1 MARQITA
8 AEAAALIGDGKT
20 VAVDGFIGFSLADD
34 ILCEL
39 EERFL
44 REGRPR
50 DLRLVNVAGLGGDG
64 VRRGINHFA
73 HRGMVSRLFCS
84 NLSLANSIY
93 PNVSRGDFALF
104 MAPQGVMSH
113 MMRAIAGKKA
123 GVVTEV
129 GLGTFVDPRRDG
141 CRMNRKAWDSGE
153 EVVQLVRLG
162 GKEQLFFPSFGLDVC
177 IIKGSTADENGNI
190 SMENE
195 AFLLEQYDMAAA
207 THNSG
212 GLVLVQVDRT
222 VPAQTMNAKDVVVP
236 GCLVDYVIVGRE
248 ENSRQQ
254 FVTEERWVEAFTGR
268 VRIPLEQLPPVP
280 LNIKKV
286 MARRAAAEIKDG
298 NFVNFGIGVP
308 TLITSVLAEEKRLE
322 RVVLSIE
329 SGTIGG
335 APQSGLLT
343 GAAYNADAMV
353 KQPDIFDLYDGG
365 GIDVACLGG
374 AEFDRLGN
382 VNVSRFGEKIPGP
395 GGFINISQGAKKV
408 CFMGSFTAGKSD
420 IRVQNGRLCIVKD
433 GEVCKFLREVGHIT
447 FSGEYA
453 NRKGG
458 QEVYY
463 ITERAVFR
471 LTPDGLLLIEIA
483 PGAEL
488 KRDILDR
495 MEFEPMIAPDLREM
509 DAALFAE

>member
-212 GLVLVQVDRT
+212 GLVLVQVDRM

-268 VRIPLEQLPPVP
+268 VRMPLEQLPPVP

-286 MARRAAAEIKDG
+286 MARRAAAEIRT
-298 NFVNFGIGVP
+298 GI
-308 TLITSVLAEEKRLE
+308 S
-322 RVVLSIE
+322 SISA
-329 SGTIGG
+329 SGC
-335 APQSGLLT
+335 P
-343 GAAYNADAMV
+343 
-353 KQPDIFDLYDGG
+353 P
-365 GIDVACLGG
+365 
-374 AEFDRLGN
+374 
-382 VNVSRFGEKIPGP
+382 
-395 GGFINISQGAKKV
+395 
-408 CFMGSFTAGKSD
+408 
-420 IRVQNGRLCIVKD
+420 
-433 GEVCKFLREVGHIT
+433 
-447 FSGEYA
+447 
-453 NRKGG
+453 
-458 QEVYY
+458 
-463 ITERAVFR
+463 
-471 LTPDGLLLIEIA
+471 
-483 PGAEL
+483 
-488 KRDILDR
+488 
-495 MEFEPMIAPDLREM
+495 
-509 DAALFAE
+509 